1 MTSVPLLLPRDG
13 QLARVCRDQAER
25 DEDGQEMVELELE
38 PVDDNEAFE
47 CGEREEEEG

>member
-1 MTSVPLLLPRDG
+1 
-13 QLARVCRDQAER
+13 
-25 DEDGQEMVELELE
+25 MVELELE